1 MGIIFR
7 HEDTSYGMVIVFEGK
22 SGVLSKTNPNSV
34 FIRRLNTTEEFENF
48 EDEFDEGHEIDI
60 IEEGWAYQHC
70 GNWTQ
75 MKPDRINGQNDANS
89 EKIALYALKELTK
102 MAVTYHET
110 PDSSEKK
117 VFDYIIKTINK
128 QPETEEFKHVADWS
142 KFGEIFNQ
150 PYQLWDSNEKMH
162 NIFNKMGDTF
172 NQWAGDS
179 FGDFQLVEQLDYIA
193 EVLDVLTN
201 PMIMHSDVFNGIAA
215 KEAFESM
222 IDNNLLSLSIEQMNG
237 FTPVLSILD
246 QVRRILFTHSTY
258 NQDLRRKIIHQLLID
273 IEEYCDVQNLTS
285 HPLRTML
292 DVMLMEYDYEFNTA
306 KELIHSPT
314 KHTAYSKYWL
324 RRKSNPESVKGDLL
338 RPVNFHENPNRTLIS
353 FSMVNLPLTQLL
365 RNLGFVDLWPF
376 CFDPDLPNGLK
387 LAIPAE
393 TSSLA
398 TNEWMRTWKD
408 YLVRRLL
415 NMLRN
420 HEDYNNNQEIIS
432 LFDILER
439 YLEAGKEG
447 ERNAYEDAV
456 KLLNI
461 TDDIQ
466 STYRKKLIDHFRYLE
481 EYFDVFDQED
491 MPNEDLVKS
500 VFYRIKLPL
509 KENIALMQEEI
520 NRCLFP
526 DEEDLPSAWGL
537 KRSSNLIK
545 GRSN

>member
-1 MGIIFR
+1 
-7 HEDTSYGMVIVFEGK
+7 
-22 SGVLSKTNPNSV
+22 
-34 FIRRLNTTEEFENF
+34 
-48 EDEFDEGHEIDI
+48 
-60 IEEGWAYQHC
+60 
-70 GNWTQ
+70 
-75 MKPDRINGQNDANS
+75 
-89 EKIALYALKELTK
+89 
-102 MAVTYHET
+102 
-110 PDSSEKK
+110 
-117 VFDYIIKTINK
+117 
-128 QPETEEFKHVADWS
+128 
-142 KFGEIFNQ
+142 
-150 PYQLWDSNEKMH
+150 
-162 NIFNKMGDTF
+162 
-172 NQWAGDS
+172 
-179 FGDFQLVEQLDYIA
+179 
-193 EVLDVLTN
+193 
-201 PMIMHSDVFNGIAA
+201 MHSDVFDGIAA

-258 NQDLRRKIIHQLLID
+258 NQDLRRKIIHQLLVD

-338 RPVNFHENPNRTLIS
+338 RPVNFTRKPESNIDFFFDGESTFDS
-353 FSMVNLPLTQLL
+353 TTSE
-365 RNLGFVDLWPF
+365 NLGFVDLWPF